1 MPVISRIWARSAL
14 ISAGLQPQ
22 QETGT
27 RATGQRNWPTHPA
40 VPPGT
45 DDQNSTPARELEP
58 PQPLLRSLDGGQHPC
73 AKIGAS
79 TPATRRL
86 RWLHSGSLRPV
97 SVQVQAQIAPQRS
110 RNFGLGHL
118 RGRQDP
124 TGVRALAD
132 RFDVDLTRPLR
143 SLSKGN
149 RQKVALVLAF
159 MGEPELIL
167 LDEPTSGLDPL
178 VQQEFHAL
186 VRERAAE
193 GSSVL
198 LSSHVLAEVQR
209 MADRV
214 GILRR
219 GRLVA
224 VESLAD
230 LRAKAVHH
238 VSARFTH
245 AVPREAFADL
255 PGLRDLTV
263 QGAAMRCGAPE
274 ASLDRIVKAIA
285 RFEVVDLTCQ
295 EADLEETFLAFYG
308 QEDVDAAHHH
318 PQDPARPARR
328 TRHGFT
334 SPAGH
339 RACGNRPTVAS
350 LTAAGTR
357 MVTAIRSKK
366 RGRDDPR
373 QVLTLTCR
381 ARSLTAG
388 TP

>member
-1 MPVISRIWARSAL
+1 MD
-14 ISAGLQPQ
+14 SAGAHLDSIRSPGRG
-22 QETGT
+22 TGRT
-27 RATGQRNWPTHPA
+27 
-40 VPPGT
+40 PPGT
-45 DDQNSTPARELEP
+45 VEVDPRVPSAPAAAAARAPLPVVRTAGLTKQFGRFNALTDLTVEMTQGEVFGYLGPNGAGKTTTIRLLLGLLRPTRGRVELFGVDAWSRAAQVHQRVGYLPGDPATYDRLTGRELV
-58 PQPLLRSLDGGQHPC
+58 
-73 AKIGAS
+73 
-79 TPATRRL
+79 TY
-86 RWLHSGSLRPV
+86 
-97 SVQVQAQIAPQRS
+97 
-110 RNFGLGHL
+110 LGHL

-149 RQKVALVLAF
+149 RQKVALILAF

-318 PQDPARPARR
+318 PQDPA
-328 TRHGFT
+328 
-334 SPAGH
+334 
-339 RACGNRPTVAS
+339 
-350 LTAAGTR
+350 
-357 MVTAIRSKK
+357 
-366 RGRDDPR
+366 
-373 QVLTLTCR
+373 
-381 ARSLTAG
+381 
-388 TP
+388 